1 MDMYYKED
9 FVAVLVNSGSGY
21 VLLRLERLALGVS
34 LNYSYGLSMK
44 SGYTLEAF
52 GSIYVKGTNSVGFFF
67 AASDGSTLNQYFHYY
82 DDSSA
87 SVDKKGR
94 TD

>member
-9 FVAVLVNSGSGY
+9 YASVLVNSGSGY
-21 VLLRLERLALGVS
+21 VLLRLERTSTSVL

-52 GSIYVKGTNSVGFFF
+52 GSI
-67 AASDGSTLNQYFHYY
+67 
-82 DDSSA
+82 
-87 SVDKKGR
+87 
-94 TD
+94 